1 MNFDLILQNFQRGL
15 WTEQMVQVAVNK
27 GIITEEQYKM
37 IIENRPINFTT
48 LLEEIEI
55 LNNVL
60 EDAETSMIEG
70 VESIG

>member
-15 WTEQMVQVAVNK
+15 WTEPMVRVAVNK
-27 GIITEEQYKM
+27 GIITEEQYNM
-37 IIENRPINFTT
+37 IIENRPINFTI

-55 LNNVL
+55 LNGVL

>member
-15 WTEQMVQVAVNK
+15 WTEQMVRVAVNK
-27 GIITEEQYKM
+27 GIITEEQYN
-37 IIENRPINFTT
+37 IIVENKPINFTT
-48 LLEEIEI
+48 LLGEIEI
-55 LNNVL
+55 LNGVL

>member
-27 GIITEEQYKM
+27 GIITEEQYNM